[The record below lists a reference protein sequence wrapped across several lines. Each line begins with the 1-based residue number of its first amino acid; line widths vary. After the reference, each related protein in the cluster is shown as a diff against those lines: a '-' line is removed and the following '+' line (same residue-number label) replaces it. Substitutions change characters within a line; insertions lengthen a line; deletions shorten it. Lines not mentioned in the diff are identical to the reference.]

1 MRFPRLT
8 LAVAGTVFVAIG
20 LAFLLNPIG
29 IARIVSLQL
38 TGSGPVAVRAVDGGL
53 QLGLGIFF
61 WVATVRE
68 RWTRAG
74 LGAVILT
81 CGGLAFGRAVGMMI
95 EGRFDRVHTGF
106 MGLELF
112 GVAVGSAAFGRARAV
127 YEASTIERRRLE

>member
-20 LAFLLNPIG
+20 LAFLLNPLG
-29 IARIVSLQL
+29 MAVLVSQQQ
-38 TGSGPVAVRAVDGGL
+38 TGPSQVAMRAVDGGL

-61 WVATVRE
+61 WVATMRE

-81 CGGLAFGRAVGMMI
+81 CGGLAFGRAVGMLI
-95 EGRFDRVHTGF
+95 EGRVDRVHTGF

-112 GVAVGSAAFGRARAV
+112 GVAVGAAAFSRARAV
-127 YEASTIERRRLE
+127 YEASSIERRRLE

>member
-95 EGRFDRVHTGF
+95 EGFDRVHTGF